1 MPLVTMKEVLKGS
14 VEGRYAVGAFDAMDH
29 LFAESI
35 IKGAEEKNVPV
46 ILMVGDFPAPI
57 DYDVFYPYLV
67 DRIQRAKVP
76 ICLHFDHG
84 SSFEACARAIR
95 RGCTSV
101 MIDGSSLPFEENVAL
116 TKKVVEMA
124 HALGVDV
131 EGEIGS
137 VGRDDNN
144 IEVGGNVETAY
155 TAVEDAAAFAQET
168 GVDLMAVSI
177 GTVHGVYM
185 TKPNLDFKRLDAIRK
200 RVDIPLVMHGGSG
213 LAPEEFHEAV
223 KFGINKVNV
232 YTGLSIAVADRIAE
246 FTKKMEPK
254 SITLK
259 IFEAAIDEGIQ
270 QVKKHID
277 YFETKP
283 LGSC

>member
-1 MPLVTMKEVLKGS
+1 MPLVTMNEVLKGA
-14 VEGRYAVGAFDAMDH
+14 VAGRYAVGAFDTMDH

-35 IKGAEEKNVPV
+35 IKGAEEKNVPA
-46 ILMVGDFPAPI
+46 IIMVGDFPSPI
-57 DYDVFYPYLV
+57 DYDMFYPYLV
-67 DRIQRAKVP
+67 DRIERSRVP

-84 SSFEACARAIR
+84 SSFEACALAIR

-101 MIDGSSLPFEENVAL
+101 MIDGSSLPFDENVAL

-124 HALGVDV
+124 HASGVDV

-155 TAVEDAAAFAQET
+155 TAVEDAEAFAKQT
-168 GVDLMAVSI
+168 GVDAMAISI

-185 TKPNLDFKRLDAIRK
+185 SKPNLDFQRLQEIRR
-200 RVDIPLVMHGGSG
+200 RVDIPLVLHGGSG
-213 LAPEEFHEAV
+213 LSPEEFHQAV
-223 KFGINKVNV
+223 QGGINKINV

-246 FTKKMEPK
+246 KAKQMEPK

-259 IFEAAIDEGIQ
+259 MYEAAVDEGVK
-270 QVKKHID
+270 QVVKHIE
-277 YFETKP
+277 YFETRP
-283 LGSC
+283 LG